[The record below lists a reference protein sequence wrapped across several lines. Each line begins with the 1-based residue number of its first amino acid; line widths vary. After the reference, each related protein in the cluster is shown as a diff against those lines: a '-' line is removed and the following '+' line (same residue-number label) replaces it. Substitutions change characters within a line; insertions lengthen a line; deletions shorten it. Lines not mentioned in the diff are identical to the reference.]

1 MLIWQLVLIQIVTFA
16 LIVFFLRWVLYSHIS
31 RALRRLQK
39 LNQENLEKEKAL
51 KEELERAKRE
61 AEREIEEGRR
71 QGKEIIEQAKE
82 EADKSRDDMLGIARK
97 EAKRMINEA
106 IRDCQRKRTELD
118 LEMQEKAIYL
128 ANDMIKSIFTERGQE
143 DLNTRL
149 IDELLLEIKA
159 LEKGKLKAQ
168 GDKAEIVSAYALGDA
183 QKKSLQ
189 EILTSKLNKN
199 IVFSEKID
207 KEIIAGLIIKVGGF
221 VIDGSI
227 RNKLRK
233 VLPLMKEKAKK

>member
-31 RALRRLQK
+31 HALRRLQK

-71 QGKEIIEQAKE
+71 QGKEIIAQAKE
-82 EADKSRDDMLGIARK
+82 EADKSRDDMLGVARK

-106 IRDCQRKRTELD
+106 IRDCQRKKTELD
-118 LEMQEKAIYL
+118 LEMQEKAVYL
-128 ANDMIKSIFTERGQE
+128 ASDMIKSIFTEHGQE
-143 DLNTRL
+143 DLNMRL
-149 IDELLLEIKA
+149 IDELLLEIKG
-159 LEKGKLKAQ
+159 LDKGRLKAQ
-168 GDKAEIVSAYALGDA
+168 GDKAEVVSAYPLGDA
-183 QKKSLQ
+183 QKKSLK
-189 EILTSKLNKN
+189 EILISKLKKD
-199 IVFSEKID
+199 ITLTEKID
-207 KEIIAGLIIKVGGF
+207 KEVISGLIIKVGGF

-227 RNKLRK
+227 KNKLK
-233 VLPLMKEKAKK
+233 KIMPLMKERAKK